1 MSRHDSIV
9 LASASPRRRRLIGW
23 LGLNA
28 HLTAHDLPED
38 LSLPLPPDALAARLA
53 ADKVRAARAEGAE
66 GLVTGFDTIVVL
78 DGTILGKPANLD
90 EARQMLTSLSGRM
103 HEVVTGV
110 ALLEPD
116 ASAPRTFA
124 VTTRVRMHALSDADI
139 ESWAAEGELLG
150 CAGAYNIERHLA
162 SVSTDECFQN
172 VAGLPLCHLYREL
185 ASGTVR
191 GVPEGLTA
199 PVARCDAALGRT
211 CTLGKELCGPR

>member
-23 LGLNA
+23 LGLTA

-53 ADKVRAARAEGAE
+53 ADKVLAARAEGAE
-66 GLVTGFDTIVVL
+66 GLVMGFDTIVVL
-78 DGTILGKPANLD
+78 DGSVLGKPADLD
-90 EARQMLTSLSGRM
+90 DARQMLRSLSGRM
-103 HEVVTGV
+103 HDVVTGV

-172 VAGLPLCHLYREL
+172 VAGLPLCHLYHEL
-185 ASGTVR
+185 ASGAVR
-191 GVPEGLTA
+191 GVPDGLTA
-199 PVARCDAALGRT
+199 PVARCDAALGRA
-211 CTLGKELCGPR
+211 CTLGRELCGQR